1 MSNRFN
7 PNALMSAA
15 EDLDAAMGGVPA
27 PPPSPDALDTFE
39 DLDDFELDDAGFRL
53 LVAAQRSPNE
63 AMPVAS
69 PNPVMMQVDPGSAI
83 LSASNPE
90 AFVQG
95 VRDALAAYVDPV
107 VVAPLVPYDDD
118 SSPEALDVDDDEV
131 IAPPN
136 SVEPDNVV
144 SSSSGFS
151 PSAFLVS

>member
-7 PNALMSAA
+7 PAALMAAA
-15 EDLDAAMGGVPA
+15 EDLDEVMGGVPV

-39 DLDDFELDDAGFRL
+39 DLDDFELDDVGLRL

-63 AMPVAS
+63 AMPLAA
-69 PNPVMMQVDPGSAI
+69 PNPVAMQVGPGLVI
-83 LSASNPE
+83 PSASNPE

-95 VRDALAAYVDPV
+95 IRDALAAYVDPV

-118 SSPEALDVDDDEV
+118 SSPEALDVEDNEV

-136 SVEPDNVV
+136 SVEPDTLV

-151 PSAFLVS
+151 PSAFSVS